1 MAKKRTKRM
10 TAAERREQLVEVGRT
25 IFAKQGYE
33 ATTVEEIARRARV
46 SKPIVYEHF
55 GGKEGLYAVVVDR
68 EMKSLLEG
76 VTRSIGTGGP
86 RERFER
92 AALAFLTYVES
103 NPAGFTVLSRDAP
116 AERAA
121 GGLSSVLNEL
131 AARVTEIF
139 AAEFRKLGY
148 DPKSAPIYA
157 HALVGMVTYVGQ
169 WWRKVRRP
177 PVREV
182 ARHLAALSW
191 TGLSQLP
198 KRPAL
203 TIDEKH

>member
-1 MAKKRTKRM
+1 MTKKRTKRM
-10 TAAERREQLVEVGRT
+10 TAAERREQLVEVGRNL
-25 IFAKQGYE
+25 FAKHGYE
-33 ATTVEEIARRARV
+33 ATTVEEIARKAGV

-68 EMKSLLEG
+68 EMKSLLDG
-76 VTRSIGTGGP
+76 VTQSIGTGEP

-92 AALAFLTYVES
+92 AALAFLTYVEN

-116 AERAA
+116 IERAA
-121 GGLSSVLNEL
+121 GSLSSVLNEL

-148 DPKSAPIYA
+148 EPKSAPIYA

-177 PVREV
+177 PVRDV

-191 TGLSQLP
+191 MGLSHLP
-198 KRPAL
+198 KRPEL
-203 TIDEKH
+203 SIDPEE